1 MITGKGSIWKMAALF
16 GLVLLAVLDIIFC
29 AQNIFVEWLNGLLVA
44 GTLLWIAVNKYKR
57 WSDDNNG

>member
-1 MITGKGSIWKMAALF
+1 MAALF